1 MSAHNNLS
9 SAGWSALCRSGPRL
23 KTYEGRDVTTAFR
36 NWQAVQQEV
45 LRRIHAREWAPGDL
59 IPNEADLAADFGCA
73 RATVNRALRAVAEAG
88 LLDRRRKAGTRVAL
102 QPVARATLSIA
113 VIRQEVEEKG
123 ARYGYALL
131 ERSMMRPPAPVRAAL
146 NTSDAV
152 LLHIRAMH
160 FADCLPYA
168 LEDRWIN
175 PAGASGVLDQPF
187 DTTSAN
193 EWLLEHTPYTGGDIA
208 LSAHSATQP
217 EAQEL
222 RCTQGAA
229 LFALT
234 RNTWNGTT
242 AVTRVRLLFAPGH
255 TMQADL

>member
-1 MSAHNNLS
+1 M
-9 SAGWSALCRSGPRL
+9 
-23 KTYEGRDVTTAFR
+23 
-36 NWQAVQQEV
+36 

-59 IPNEADLAADFGCA
+59 IPNEADLAAEFGCA

-88 LLDRRRKAGTRVAL
+88 LLDRKRKAGTRVAL

-113 VIRQEVEEKG
+113 VIRQEVEDKG

-146 NTSDAV
+146 NTADTA
-152 LLHIRAMH
+152 LLHIRALH
-160 FADCLPYA
+160 FADGAPYA

-175 PAGASGVLDQPF
+175 PKGAPGVLDQPF
-187 DTTSAN
+187 EATSAN
-193 EWLLEHTPYTGGDIA
+193 EWLLEHTPYTGGDIT
-208 LSAHSATQP
+208 LSAQGATGS

-222 RCTQGAA
+222 GCAQGSA
-229 LFALT
+229 LFTLT

-255 TMQADL
+255 TLQADL

>member
-1 MSAHNNLS
+1 M
-9 SAGWSALCRSGPRL
+9 
-23 KTYEGRDVTTAFR
+23 TTAFR

-45 LRRIHAREWAPGDL
+45 LRRIHAREWAPGNL
-59 IPNEADLAADFGCA
+59 IPNEADLAAEFGCA

-88 LLDRRRKAGTRVAL
+88 LLDRKRKAGTRVAL

-113 VIRQEVEEKG
+113 VIRQEVEDKG
-123 ARYGYALL
+123 ARYSYALL
-131 ERSMMRPPAPVRAAL
+131 ERAMVRPPAPVRATL
-146 NTSDAV
+146 NTADAA
-152 LLHIRAMH
+152 LLHVRAVH
-160 FADCLPYA
+160 FADGLPYA

-175 PAGASGVLDQPF
+175 PQGAPNVLDQPF

-208 LSAHSATQP
+208 LSAHNATHV

-222 RCTQGAA
+222 GCNEGAA

-234 RNTWNGTT
+234 RNTWNGSV

>member
-1 MSAHNNLS
+1 M
-9 SAGWSALCRSGPRL
+9 
-23 KTYEGRDVTTAFR
+23 TTAFR

-59 IPNEADLAADFGCA
+59 IPNEADLASEFGCA

-88 LLDRRRKAGTRVAL
+88 LLDRKRKAGTRVAL

-123 ARYGYALL
+123 ARYGYSLL
-131 ERSMMRPPAPVRAAL
+131 ERALMPPPARVRAAL
-146 NTSDAV
+146 KTRDTA
-152 LLHIRAMH
+152 LLHVRALH
-160 FADCLPYA
+160 FSDDTPYA

-175 PAGASGVLDQPF
+175 PQGAPGVLDQPF

-208 LSAHSATQP
+208 LSAHNASRS
-217 EAQEL
+217 EAHEL
-222 RCTQGAA
+222 GCLEGAA
-229 LFALT
+229 LFAVT
-234 RNTWNGTT
+234 RNTWNCAT

-255 TMQADL
+255 MMQADL

>member
-1 MSAHNNLS
+1 M
-9 SAGWSALCRSGPRL
+9 
-23 KTYEGRDVTTAFR
+23 TTAFR

-59 IPNEADLAADFGCA
+59 IPNEADLASEFGCA

-88 LLDRRRKAGTRVAL
+88 LLDRKRKAGTRVAL

-131 ERSMMRPPAPVRAAL
+131 ERSMTRPPAPVRAAL
-146 NTSDAV
+146 NTADAT
-152 LLHIRAMH
+152 LLHIRALH
-160 FADCLPYA
+160 FADGAPYA

-175 PAGASGVLDQPF
+175 PQGAPGVLDQPF
-187 DTTSAN
+187 ETTSAN
-193 EWLLEHTPYTGGDIA
+193 EWLLEHTPYTRGDIA
-208 LSAHSATQP
+208 LSAQSATVA
-217 EAQEL
+217 EARDL
-222 RCTQGAA
+222 GCDAGAA

-234 RNTWNGTT
+234 RNTWNGPV

-255 TMQADL
+255 SMQADL

>member
-1 MSAHNNLS
+1 MT
-9 SAGWSALCRSGPRL
+9 
-23 KTYEGRDVTTAFR
+23 KDIR

-45 LRRIHAREWAPGDL
+45 LRRINAREWPPGAL
-59 IPNEADLAADFGCA
+59 IPNEADLATEFGCA

-88 LLDRRRKAGTRVAL
+88 LLDRKRRAGTRVAL

-113 VIRQEVEEKG
+113 VIRQEVEDKG
-123 ARYGYALL
+123 ARYDYRLL
-131 ERSMMRPPAPVRAAL
+131 ARKLVRPPAPVRRVLKTGKAAL
-146 NTSDAV
+146 
-152 LLHIRAMH
+152 LHVRALH
-160 FADCLPYA
+160 FADDVAYA

-175 PAGASGVLDQPF
+175 PAGAPGVLDQSF

-208 LSAHSATQP
+208 LSAHSATSA

-222 RCTQGAA
+222 GCAEGAA

-234 RNTWNGTT
+234 RNTWNGDT
-242 AVTRVRLLFAPGH
+242 AVTRVSLLFAHGYA
-255 TMQADL
+255 MQADL